1 MNYGFTSYPNNNK
14 ENYYKLAT
22 HPQNKLIINKL
33 PIVGWNLAILKRGS
47 FGTDL
52 AIINL
57 RKFFLLKKELLLLH
71 LFVTH

>member
-47 FGTDL
+47 FWYGFSHHQFEK
-52 AIINL
+52 I
-57 RKFFLLKKELLLLH
+57 FPFKKRN
-71 LFVTH
+71 FYFYIYS